1 MPRRRR
7 IAASTTPAIKCR
19 GPAMAN
25 GGMLSMATR
34 VARNVVPHDTHTA
47 SQAQYARRSCLG
59 DESNAG
65 LNGTT
70 TLQERA
76 VRLTMELTRP
86 EL

>member
-1 MPRRRR
+1 M
-7 IAASTTPAIKCR
+7 KCR
-19 GPAMAN
+19 DPAMAN

-47 SQAQYARRSCLG
+47 IQAQYARRSCLG
-59 DESNAG
+59 DESDAG

-70 TLQERA
+70 ILRKPA
-76 VRLTMELTRP
+76 VHAEGSRCRRRRPIRP

>member
-1 MPRRRR
+1 
-7 IAASTTPAIKCR
+7 
-19 GPAMAN
+19 MAN

-47 SQAQYARRSCLG
+47 NQAQYARRSCLG
-59 DESNAG
+59 DESDAG

-70 TLQERA
+70 TLQETA
-76 VRLTMELTRP
+76 VTLTMEPTRP

>member
-1 MPRRRR
+1 
-7 IAASTTPAIKCR
+7 
-19 GPAMAN
+19 MAN

-47 SQAQYARRSCLG
+47 SHAQYACRSCLG
-59 DESNAG
+59 DESDAG

-70 TLQERA
+70 TLQEWA
-76 VRLTMELTRP
+76 MTLTMELARP